1 MAKGFYPSYTPPV
14 DSIREIER
22 FAVKVLLDEGQLGK
36 PMIFGASGLAA
47 INTGKGADV
56 FWLLRRIEI
65 QSESLLNYM
74 YNPFG
79 G

>member
-1 MAKGFYPSYTPPV
+1 
-14 DSIREIER
+14 
-22 FAVKVLLDEGQLGK
+22 
-36 PMIFGASGLAA
+36 MIFGASGLAA
-47 INTGKGADV
+47 INTGQGADV

-65 QSESLLNYM
+65 QSESLLNYL